1 MNNLE
6 KYHEQVIGQEFVSFE
21 TPPEPEGQSVSN
33 LIAGILHHWPLV
45 LVTFVV
51 ICAIGIPAVWFL
63 IEPQYLATASI
74 RVAPIIPNV
83 LFSDKDS
90 ERVMPMYENFKTD
103 QARLITA
110 DQRVL
115 QRAADDLSGKGLK
128 FFEKR
133 GPLSEKA
140 VGLVKALRQVVGE
153 KIIATV
159 FPEKPADPIEV
170 LRQAITKKIITAI
183 PVGRSELI
191 NINIESSDPK
201 EAEQIATSFRM
212 AYMAIEG
219 SRSSQGEDQKLQ
231 LLENQRRVYA
241 ERLQIQSESLRQL
254 AEEYGSVELTQRQDI
269 MIQRVAVL
277 QELATKLDTDKVLL
291 EIKIELL
298 EKTKDGTTLQKA
310 LLERRH
316 TFVQN
321 DILIRMLTE
330 RIAELEE
337 ELISAGQILSDD
349 NPKLKQRAELLDAFE
364 AKIEEHR
371 EKVEKTFNESVA
383 EEISE
388 NREAELADAKLE
400 LQGLIAQRDILQ
412 AKIDKEDINTIEL
425 GRKQLAIVEQQEQLA
440 LTKEVLVTIRR
451 RIQQMEM
458 ERKRPAR
465 VSVPYETTVVPVPG
479 KRVKYTIA
487 LMFGGMACG
496 MLLAFLKDKADLRLH
511 TLNDV
516 TKCIGIRII
525 GTTTSSHTVKPA
537 LLPEQIAEDF
547 QTIRTNLGLL
557 DGEGIPNK
565 LVVTSPGIREGKT
578 TFAINLATSLSR
590 SGKKVLLIDGD
601 LRKPDIARLL
611 NLPKVSKGLQDV
623 LLGKEFNQVVYS
635 IPSTG
640 LDVLASDSHGGMD
653 AYELIASPIARR
665 RINELSEKYDHVI
678 IDTPPVLVCADA
690 LIWAKFGDAVI
701 LTSFAGKTTTPEL
714 RKAQERLTQIDARVL
729 GTVLSNVQVEESYS
743 HRGYGY
749 YAQNAQSRK
758 NVKRARRKLLDLVQD
773 IEVNTDDSGVS
784 RENLS
789 SEDYLRDSNS

>member
-1 MNNLE
+1 
-6 KYHEQVIGQEFVSFE
+6 V
-21 TPPEPEGQSVSN
+21 
-33 LIAGILHHWPLV
+33 
-45 LVTFVV
+45 
-51 ICAIGIPAVWFL
+51 
-63 IEPQYLATASI
+63 
-74 RVAPIIPNV
+74 
-83 LFSDKDS
+83 
-90 ERVMPMYENFKTD
+90 
-103 QARLITA
+103 
-110 DQRVL
+110 
-115 QRAADDLSGKGLK
+115 ADDLSDKGFK

-140 VGLVKALRQVVGE
+140 AGLVKILRQAIGE
-153 KIIATV
+153 KVFNTL
-159 FPEKPADPIEV
+159 FPEKPADLIED

-191 NINIESSDPK
+191 NINVESSDPK
-201 EAEQIATSFRM
+201 EAEQIATSFRR
-212 AYMAIEG
+212 AYRPVEV
-219 SRSSQGEDQKLQ
+219 SRSSQGEDRTLQTLEDQRRIYEGNLQ
-231 LLENQRRVYA
+231 L
-241 ERLQIQSESLRQL
+241 QSDSLRGL
-254 AEEYGSVELTQRQDI
+254 ADEYGTVELTPRQDI

-277 QELATKLDTDKVLL
+277 QELATKLDADKVLL
-291 EIKIELL
+291 EITIELL
-298 EKTKDGTTLQKA
+298 EKTKDRKTLQKA

-321 DILIRMLTE
+321 DILIQMLTE

-337 ELISAGQILSDD
+337 ELISAGQVLSDD
-349 NPKLKQRAELLDAFE
+349 NPKLKQRAELLEVFK
-364 AKIEEHR
+364 AKLEEHR
-371 EKVEKTFNESVA
+371 EKVEKTFDERVA
-383 EEISE
+383 EELSE

-400 LQGLIAQRDILQ
+400 LQGLIAQRKILQ
-412 AKIDKEDINTIEL
+412 TKIDEQDINTIEL

-465 VSVPYETTVVPVPG
+465 ISVPYETTVVPVPS
-479 KRVKYTIA
+479 KRIKYTIA

-537 LLPEQIAEDF
+537 LLPGQIAEDF
-547 QTIRTNLGLL
+547 QTIRANLGLL
-557 DGEGIPNK
+557 GGEGIPNK
-565 LVVTSPGIREGKT
+565 LVVTSPEIKEGKT

-611 NLPKVSKGLQDV
+611 KLPKASKGLQDV
-623 LLGKEFNQVVYS
+623 LLGREFNQAVYT

-653 AYELIASPIARR
+653 AYELIASPISRR

-678 IDTPPVLVCADA
+678 IDTPPVLVFPDA

-714 RKAQERLTQIDARVL
+714 REAKERLTRIDARVL
-729 GTVLSNVQVEESYS
+729 GTVLSNVRVEQSYS
-743 HRGYGY
+743 RRGYGY
-749 YAQNAQSRK
+749 
-758 NVKRARRKLLDLVQD
+758 
-773 IEVNTDDSGVS
+773 
-784 RENLS
+784 
-789 SEDYLRDSNS
+789 

>member
-1 MNNLE
+1 MNDLE
-6 KYHEQVIGQEFVSFE
+6 KYHDQVIGQELISFE
-21 TPPEPEGQSVSN
+21 TPPEPEGQSISN
-33 LIAGILHHWPLV
+33 LIAGILHHWLLV

-63 IEPQYLATASI
+63 IEPQYRATASI

-110 DQRVL
+110 DQTVL
-115 QRAADDLSGKGLK
+115 QWVAADLSDKGLK

-140 VGLVKALRQVVGE
+140 AGLVKAFRQAIGE
-153 KIIATV
+153 KVFNTL
-159 FPEKPADPIEV
+159 FPEKPVDSIED
-170 LRQAITKKIITAI
+170 LRQAITKKIITAV

-191 NINIESSDPK
+191 NINVESSDPK
-201 EAEQIATSFRM
+201 EAAQIASSFSD
-212 AYMAIEG
+212 AYMAVEVY
-219 SRSSQGEDQKLQ
+219 RSSQGEDQKLQ
-231 LLENQRRVYA
+231 LILENQRRIY
-241 ERLQIQSESLRQL
+241 EEKLQLQSDSLRGL
-254 AEEYGSVELTQRQDI
+254 ADEYGTVELTPRQDI

-277 QELATKLDTDKVLL
+277 QELATKLDADKVLL
-291 EIKIELL
+291 EITIELL
-298 EKTKDGTTLQKA
+298 EKTKDRKTLQKA

-321 DILIRMLTE
+321 DILIQMLTE

-349 NPKLKQRAELLDAFE
+349 NPKLKQRTELLEVFK
-364 AKIEEHR
+364 AKLEEHR
-371 EKVEKTFNESVA
+371 EKVEKTFDERVA
-383 EEISE
+383 EELSE

-400 LQGLIAQRDILQ
+400 LQGLIAQRKILQ
-412 AKIDKEDINTIEL
+412 TKIDEQDINTIEL
-425 GRKQLAIVEQQEQLA
+425 GRKQLVIVEQQEQLA

-458 ERKRPAR
+458 ESKRPAR
-465 VSVPYETTVVPVPG
+465 ISVPYETTVVPVPS
-479 KRVKYTIA
+479 KRIKYTIA

-496 MLLAFLKDKADLRLH
+496 MLLAFLRDKADLRLH

-537 LLPEQIAEDF
+537 LLPGQIAEDF
-547 QTIRTNLGLL
+547 QTIRANLGLL
-557 DGEGIPNK
+557 GGEGIPNK
-565 LVVTSPGIREGKT
+565 LVVTSPEIKEGKT

-601 LRKPDIARLL
+601 LRKPDIARFLK
-611 NLPKVSKGLQDV
+611 LPKASKGLQDV
-623 LLGKEFNQVVYS
+623 LLGREFNQAVYS

-678 IDTPPVLVCADA
+678 IDTPPVLVFPDA
-690 LIWAKFGDAVI
+690 LIWAKFGYAVI

-714 RKAQERLTQIDARVL
+714 REAKERLTRIDARVL
-729 GTVLSNVQVEESYS
+729 GTVLSNVRVEESYS
-743 HRGYGY
+743 RRGYGY
-749 YAQNAQSRK
+749 
-758 NVKRARRKLLDLVQD
+758 
-773 IEVNTDDSGVS
+773 
-784 RENLS
+784 
-789 SEDYLRDSNS
+789 

>member
-1 MNNLE
+1 MNDLE
-6 KYHEQVIGQEFVSFE
+6 KYHDQVIGQELVSFE
-21 TPPEPEGQSVSN
+21 TPPEPEGQSISN
-33 LIAGILHHWPLV
+33 LIAGILHHWLLV

-51 ICAIGIPAVWFL
+51 ICAIGISAIWFL
-63 IEPQYLATASI
+63 IEPQYLAIASI

-83 LFSDKDS
+83 LFSDMDS

-115 QRAADDLSGKGLK
+115 QWVADDLSDKGLK

-133 GPLSEKA
+133 GPLSGKA
-140 VGLVKALRQVVGE
+140 VGLVKTFRQAIGE
-153 KIIATV
+153 KVFNTV

-170 LRQAITKKIITAI
+170 LRKAITKKIITAI
-183 PVGRSELI
+183 PVVRSELI
-191 NINIESSDPK
+191 NINIESSDLK
-201 EAEQIATSFRM
+201 EAEQIATSFRT
-212 AYMAIEG
+212 AYMAVEG
-219 SRSSQGEDQKLQ
+219 RRSSQEGDNKL
-231 LLENQRRVYA
+231 LLLDRELKAFAEKLKQQRKT
-241 ERLQIQSESLRQL
+241 LRDL
-254 AEEYGSVELTQRQDI
+254 AEEYGTVELTPRQE
-269 MIQRVAVL
+269 MMLQRVAAL
-277 QELATKLDTDKVLL
+277 QGLATKIDADKILL

-298 EKTKDGTTLQKA
+298 EKTKDRTFLQKA
-310 LLERRH
+310 LLERRY

-321 DILIRMLTE
+321 DILIQLLTE
-330 RIAELEE
+330 RIAQLEE

-349 NPKLKQRAELLDAFE
+349 NPKLKQRAELLEVFK
-364 AKIEEHR
+364 AKLEENR
-371 EKVEKTFNESVA
+371 EKVEKTFDESIT
-383 EEISE
+383 EELSE

-400 LQGLIAQRDILQ
+400 LQGLIAQREILQ
-412 AKIDKEDINTIEL
+412 AKIDKEDIDTIEL
-425 GRKQLAIVEQQEQLA
+425 GRKQLDIGELQERIV
-440 LTKEVLVTIRR
+440 LTKEVYDTILR

-465 VSVPYETTVVPVPG
+465 ISVPYETTVVSVPS
-479 KRVKYTIA
+479 KRIKYTIA

-565 LVVTSPGIREGKT
+565 LVVTSPGMQEGKT

-601 LRKPDIARLL
+601 LRKPDIAHLL
-611 NLPKVSKGLQDV
+611 NLPKASKGLQDV
-623 LLGKEFNQVVYS
+623 LLGKEFDQVVYS

-665 RINELSEKYDHVI
+665 RINELSEEYDHVI
-678 IDTPPVLVCADA
+678 IDTPPVLVFPDA
-690 LIWAKFGDAVI
+690 LIWAKFGGAVI
-701 LTSFAGKTTTPEL
+701 LISFAGKTTTPEL
-714 RKAQERLTQIDARVL
+714 RKAKERLTQIDARVL
-729 GTVLSNVQVEESYS
+729 GTVLNNVQVEESYS

-749 YAQNAQSRK
+749 YYAQNVQSRK
-758 NVKRARRKLLDLVQD
+758 NIKRARRKLLDLVQD
-773 IEVNTDDSGVS
+773 IEVNANDS
-784 RENLS
+784 RA
-789 SEDYLRDSNS
+789 SE

>member
-1 MNNLE
+1 MNDLE
-6 KYHEQVIGQEFVSFE
+6 KYRDQVIGQELVTFE
-21 TPPEPEGQSVSN
+21 TPPEPEGQSISN
-33 LIAGILHHWPLV
+33 LIAGVLHHWLLV

-63 IEPQYLATASI
+63 IEPQYRATASI
-74 RVAPIIPNV
+74 RVAPIIPNI
-83 LFSDKDS
+83 LFSDMDS

-103 QARLITA
+103 QARLIAA

-115 QRAADDLSGKGLK
+115 QWVADDLSGKGLK

-133 GPLSEKA
+133 GPLPEKA
-140 VGLVKALRQVVGE
+140 VGLVKTLRQAVGE
-153 KIIATV
+153 KIFNTV

-191 NINIESSDPK
+191 NINMVNSDPK
-201 EAEQIATSFRM
+201 EAEQIATSFRT
-212 AYMAIEG
+212 AYMAVEG
-219 SRSSQGEDQKLQ
+219 SKSSQGKDQKLQ
-231 LLENQRRVYA
+231 LLENESGVFEKRLKQQR
-241 ERLQIQSESLRQL
+241 EDLRIL
-254 AEEYGSVELTQRQDI
+254 AQEYGTVELTPRQE
-269 MIQRVAVL
+269 MMLQRVAVL
-277 QELATKLDTDKVLL
+277 QGLATKIDADKILL

-298 EKTKDGTTLQKA
+298 EKTKDRTFLQKA
-310 LLERRH
+310 LLERRY

-321 DILIRMLTE
+321 DILVQMLTE
-330 RIAELEE
+330 RIAQLEE

-349 NPKLKQRAELLDAFE
+349 NPKLKQRTELLEVFK
-364 AKIEEHR
+364 AKLEENR
-371 EKVEKTFNESVA
+371 EKVEKTFDESIT
-383 EEISE
+383 EELSE

-400 LQGLIAQRDILQ
+400 LQGLIAQREILQ
-412 AKIDKEDINTIEL
+412 AKIDKEDIETIEL
-425 GRKQLAIVEQQEQLA
+425 GRKQLDIGELQERIA
-440 LTKEVLVTIRR
+440 LTKEVYDTILR

-465 VSVPYETTVVPVPG
+465 ISVPYETTVVSVPS
-479 KRVKYTIA
+479 KRIKYTIA

-565 LVVTSPGIREGKT
+565 LVVTSPGIQEGKT

-623 LLGKEFNQVVYS
+623 LLGREFDQVVYS

-653 AYELIASPIARR
+653 AYELIASPIARQ
-665 RINELSEKYDHVI
+665 RINELSEEYDHVI
-678 IDTPPVLVCADA
+678 IDTPPVLVCTDA

-714 RKAQERLTQIDARVL
+714 RKAKERLTQIDVRVL
-729 GTVLSNVQVEESYS
+729 GTVLNNVQVEESYS

-749 YAQNAQSRK
+749 YTQNAQSRK

-773 IEVNTDDSGVS
+773 IEVNANDF
-784 RENLS
+784 RA
-789 SEDYLRDSNS
+789 SE

>member
-1 MNNLE
+1 MNDLE
-6 KYHEQVIGQEFVSFE
+6 KYHDQVIGQELVNFE
-21 TPPEPEGQSVSN
+21 TPPEPEGQSMSN

-115 QRAADDLSGKGLK
+115 QWVADDLSDKGLK

-140 VGLVKALRQVVGE
+140 AGLVKAFRQAIGE
-153 KIIATV
+153 KVFNTV
-159 FPEKPADPIEV
+159 FPEKPADIEI
-170 LRQAITKKIITAI
+170 LRQAITKKIITAV

-201 EAEQIATSFRM
+201 EAEQIATSFRK
-212 AYMAIEG
+212 AYMAVEV

-231 LLENQRRVYA
+231 LLENQRRIY
-241 ERLQIQSESLRQL
+241 EEKLQLQSESLRQL
-254 AEEYGSVELTQRQDI
+254 AQEYGSVELTQRQDI

-277 QELATKLDTDKVLL
+277 QELATKLDADKVLL

-298 EKTKDGTTLQKA
+298 EKTKDRKTLQKA

-321 DILIRMLTE
+321 DILIQMLTE
-330 RIAELEE
+330 RIAQLEE

-349 NPKLKQRAELLDAFE
+349 NPKLKQRAELLEAFE
-364 AKIEEHR
+364 AKLEEHR

-383 EEISE
+383 EELSE

-400 LQGLIAQRDILQ
+400 LQGLIAQREILQ

-425 GRKQLAIVEQQEQLA
+425 GRKQLAITEQQEQLA
-440 LTKEVLVTIRR
+440 LSKEVLVTIRR

-465 VSVPYETTVVPVPG
+465 ISVPYETTVVPVPG

-487 LMFGGMACG
+487 LIFGGMACG

-565 LVVTSPGIREGKT
+565 LVVTSPEIQEGKT

-623 LLGKEFNQVVYS
+623 LLGKEFDQAVYS
-635 IPSTG
+635 IHSTG
-640 LDVLASDSHGGMD
+640 LDVLASDSHGGID

-678 IDTPPVLVCADA
+678 IDTPPVLVFPDA
-690 LIWAKFGDAVI
+690 LIWAKFGGAVI

-714 RKAQERLTQIDARVL
+714 RKAKERLTQIDARVL
-729 GTVLSNVQVEESYS
+729 GTVLSNVQVEQSYS
-743 HRGYGY
+743 HREYGY
-749 YAQNAQSRK
+749 YAQDAQSRK
-758 NVKRARRKLLDLVQD
+758 NVKRARKKLLDLVQN
-773 IEVNTDDSGVS
+773 IEVNTNDSGVS
-784 RENLS
+784 QENLS
-789 SEDYLRDSNS
+789 AEDYSRKPNS

>member
-1 MNNLE
+1 MNDLE
-6 KYHEQVIGQEFVSFE
+6 KYRDQVIGQELVTFE
-21 TPPEPEGQSVSN
+21 TPPEPEGQSISN
-33 LIAGILHHWPLV
+33 LIAGVLHHWLLV

-63 IEPQYLATASI
+63 IEPQYRATASI
-74 RVAPIIPNV
+74 RVAPIIPNI
-83 LFSDKDS
+83 LFSDMDS

-103 QARLITA
+103 QARLIAA

-115 QRAADDLSGKGLK
+115 QWVADDLSDKGLK

-133 GPLSEKA
+133 GPLPEKA
-140 VGLVKALRQVVGE
+140 VGLVKTLRQAVGE
-153 KIIATV
+153 KIFNTV

-191 NINIESSDPK
+191 NINMVNSDPK
-201 EAEQIATSFRM
+201 EAEQIATSFRT
-212 AYMAIEG
+212 AYMAVEG
-219 SRSSQGEDQKLQ
+219 SKSSQGKDQKLQ
-231 LLENQRRVYA
+231 LLENESGVFEKRLKQQR
-241 ERLQIQSESLRQL
+241 EDLRIL
-254 AEEYGSVELTQRQDI
+254 AQEYGTVELTPRQE
-269 MIQRVAVL
+269 MMLQRVAVL
-277 QELATKLDTDKVLL
+277 QGLATKIDADKILL

-298 EKTKDGTTLQKA
+298 EKTKDRTFLQKA
-310 LLERRH
+310 LLERRY

-321 DILIRMLTE
+321 DILVQMLTE
-330 RIAELEE
+330 RIAQLEE

-349 NPKLKQRAELLDAFE
+349 NPKLKQRTELLEVFK
-364 AKIEEHR
+364 AKLEENR
-371 EKVEKTFNESVA
+371 EKVEKTFDESIT
-383 EEISE
+383 EELSE

-400 LQGLIAQRDILQ
+400 LQGLIAQREILQ
-412 AKIDKEDINTIEL
+412 AKIDKEDIDTIEL
-425 GRKQLAIVEQQEQLA
+425 GRKQLDIGELQERIA
-440 LTKEVLVTIRR
+440 LTKEVYDTILR

-465 VSVPYETTVVPVPG
+465 ISVPYETTVVSVPS
-479 KRVKYTIA
+479 KRIKYTIA

-565 LVVTSPGIREGKT
+565 LVVTSPGIQEGKT

-623 LLGKEFNQVVYS
+623 LLGREFDQVVYS

-653 AYELIASPIARR
+653 AYELIASPIAHR
-665 RINELSEKYDHVI
+665 RINELSEEYDHVI
-678 IDTPPVLVCADA
+678 IDTPPVLVCTDA

-714 RKAQERLTQIDARVL
+714 RKAKERLTQIDVRVL
-729 GTVLSNVQVEESYS
+729 GTVLNNVQVEESYS

-749 YAQNAQSRK
+749 YTQNAQSRK

-773 IEVNTDDSGVS
+773 IEVNANDF
-784 RENLS
+784 RA
-789 SEDYLRDSNS
+789 SE

>member
-6 KYHEQVIGQEFVSFE
+6 KYHDQVIGQELITFE
-21 TPPEPEGQSVSN
+21 TPSEPEGQSISN

-51 ICAIGIPAVWFL
+51 ICAISIPAVWFL

-115 QRAADDLSGKGLK
+115 QWVADDLSDKGLK

-140 VGLVKALRQVVGE
+140 IGLVKTIRQAIGE
-153 KIIATV
+153 KIITPIL
-159 FPEKPADPIEV
+159 PEKPSDLIEV
-170 LRQAITKKIITAI
+170 LQWAINKEIITAV
-183 PVGRSELI
+183 PVQRSELI
-191 NINIESSDPK
+191 NINVKGSVPE
-201 EAEQIATSFRM
+201 EVEQIATSFRM
-212 AYMAIEG
+212 AYMAVEG

-231 LLENQRRVYA
+231 LLENERRVYA
-241 ERLQIQSESLRQL
+241 EKLQQQREDLRQL
-254 AEEYGSVELTQRQDI
+254 AEEYGTVELTPRQE
-269 MIQRVAVL
+269 MMLQRVAVL
-277 QELATKLDTDKVLL
+277 QNLATKIDADKLML
-291 EIKIELL
+291 EIKIELF
-298 EKTKDGTTLQKA
+298 EKTNDGTTLHKA

-316 TFVQN
+316 EFVQN
-321 DILIRMLTE
+321 DILVQMLTE
-330 RIAELEE
+330 RIAQLEE
-337 ELISAGQILSDD
+337 ELISAGQILSED
-349 NPKLKQRAELLDAFE
+349 NPKLKQRAELLEAFK
-364 AKIEEHR
+364 AKLEEHR
-371 EKVEKTFNESVA
+371 EEVEKTFDESVA

-388 NREAELADAKLE
+388 NREAELADAKIE
-400 LQGLIAQRDILQ
+400 LQGLIAQREILQ
-412 AKIDKEDINTIEL
+412 AKIDKEDIDTIEL
-425 GRKQLAIVEQQEQLA
+425 GRKQLDIGELQERIA
-440 LTKEVLVTIRR
+440 LTKEVYDTIQR

-465 VSVPYETTVVPVPG
+465 ISVPYQTTVINLPG
-479 KRVKYTIA
+479 KRVKYTMA
-487 LMFGGMACG
+487 LVFAGMACG
-496 MLLAFLKDKADLRLH
+496 MMLAFLKDKADLRLH
-511 TLNDV
+511 TPNDV

-525 GTTTSSHTVKPA
+525 GTTTNSHTVKPA
-537 LLPEQIAEDF
+537 LLPGQIAEDY

-565 LVVTSPGIREGKT
+565 LVVTSPEIQEGKT
-578 TFAINLATSLSR
+578 TFSINLATSLSR

-623 LLGKEFNQVVYS
+623 LLGKEFDQAVYS

-640 LDVLASDSHGGMD
+640 LDVLASDSNNCMD
-653 AYELIASPIARR
+653 VYELIASPIARR

-678 IDTPPVLVCADA
+678 IDTPPVLVFPDA
-690 LIWAKFGDAVI
+690 LIWAKVGDAVI
-701 LTSFAGKTTTPEL
+701 LTSFAGKTTTPDL
-714 RKAQERLTQIDARVL
+714 RKAKERLMQIDARVL
-729 GTVLSNVQVEESYS
+729 GTVLSNVQVQQSYS
-743 HRGYGY
+743 HREYGY

-758 NVKRARRKLLDLVQD
+758 NVKRARRKLLNLVQN
-773 IEVNTDDSGVS
+773 IEVDANDSRIS
-784 RENLS
+784 REDLS
-789 SEDYLRDSNS
+789 AEDYSRYPNS

>member
-1 MNNLE
+1 MNDLE
-6 KYHEQVIGQEFVSFE
+6 KYHDQVIGQELVSFE
-21 TPPEPEGQSVSN
+21 TPPEPEGQSMSN

-90 ERVMPMYENFKTD
+90 ERVMPMYENFKSD

-110 DQRVL
+110 DQTVL
-115 QRAADDLSGKGLK
+115 QWVADDLSDKGLK

-133 GPLSEKA
+133 SPLSEKA
-140 VGLVKALRQVVGE
+140 PGLVKAFRQAIGE
-153 KIIATV
+153 KVFNTL
-159 FPEKPADPIEV
+159 FPEKPADLIED
-170 LRQAITKKIITAI
+170 LRQAITKKIITAV

-191 NINIESSDPK
+191 NINVESSDPK
-201 EAEQIATSFRM
+201 EAEQIVTSFRM
-212 AYMAIEG
+212 AYMAVEG
-219 SRSSQGEDQKLQ
+219 RSATQDRNDKVGVLEYKEGEYEEKLQ
-231 LLENQRRVYA
+231 LE
-241 ERLQIQSESLRQL
+241 SDSLRGL
-254 AEEYGSVELTQRQDI
+254 ADEYGTVELTPRQDI

-277 QELATKLDTDKVLL
+277 QELATKLDADKVLL
-291 EIKIELL
+291 EITIELL
-298 EKTKDGTTLQKA
+298 EKTKDRKTLQKA

-321 DILIRMLTE
+321 DILIQMLTE

-349 NPKLKQRAELLDAFE
+349 NPKLKQRAELLEAFE
-364 AKIEEHR
+364 AKLEEHR
-371 EKVEKTFNESVA
+371 EKVEKTFDERVA
-383 EEISE
+383 EELSE

-400 LQGLIAQRDILQ
+400 LQGLIAQRKILQ
-412 AKIDKEDINTIEL
+412 TKIDEQDINTIEL

-465 VSVPYETTVVPVPG
+465 ISVPYETTVVPVPS
-479 KRVKYTIA
+479 KRIKYTIA

-537 LLPEQIAEDF
+537 LLPGQIAEDF

-557 DGEGIPNK
+557 GGEGIPNK
-565 LVVTSPGIREGKT
+565 LVVTSPEIKEGKT

-611 NLPKVSKGLQDV
+611 NLPKASKGLQDV
-623 LLGKEFNQVVYS
+623 LLGREFNQAVYT

-678 IDTPPVLVCADA
+678 IDTPPVLVFPDA

-714 RKAQERLTQIDARVL
+714 REAKERLTRIDARVL
-729 GTVLSNVQVEESYS
+729 GTVLSNVRAEQSYS
-743 HRGYGY
+743 RRGYGY
-749 YAQNAQSRK
+749 
-758 NVKRARRKLLDLVQD
+758 
-773 IEVNTDDSGVS
+773 
-784 RENLS
+784 
-789 SEDYLRDSNS
+789 

>member
-1 MNNLE
+1 MTDLE
-6 KYHEQVIGQEFVSFE
+6 KYHDQVIGQELISFE
-21 TPPEPEGQSVSN
+21 TPPEPEGPSISN
-33 LIAGILHHWPLV
+33 LIAGILHHWLLV

-63 IEPQYLATASI
+63 IEPQYLATAPI

-90 ERVMPMYENFKTD
+90 ERVMPLYDNFKSD

-110 DQRVL
+110 DQGILITV
-115 QRAADDLSGKGLK
+115 ADNLASKGLK
-128 FFEKR
+128 IFENKS
-133 GPLSEKA
+133 PLPEKI
-140 VGLVKALRQVVGE
+140 VGLVKTLPQAISK
-153 KIIATV
+153 KIITTIS
-159 FPEKPADPIEV
+159 PEKPADPVEA
-170 LRQAITKKIITAI
+170 LRQAISRGIITAS
-183 PVGRSELI
+183 PVRGSEMIFI
-191 NINIESSDPK
+191 NVISAEPK
-201 EAEQIATSFRM
+201 EAEQIATAFRL
-212 AYMAIEG
+212 AYMYLEG
-219 SRSSQGEDQKLQ
+219 NKSTTQGGVRMQ
-231 LLENQRRVYA
+231 LLEKERDEYATILKDQRDTIRG
-241 ERLQIQSESLRQL
+241 L
-254 AEEYGSVELTQRQDI
+254 AQEYGTVELTPRQE
-269 MIQRVAVL
+269 MMLQRVAVL
-277 QELATKLDTDKVLL
+277 QGLATKIDADKILL
-291 EIKIELL
+291 EIKIELF
-298 EKTKDGTTLQKA
+298 EKTKDRKTLQKA

-330 RIAELEE
+330 RIAQLEE
-337 ELISAGQILSDD
+337 ELISAGQVLSDD
-349 NPKLKQRAELLDAFE
+349 NPKLKQRAELLEVFK
-364 AKIEEHR
+364 AKLEENR
-371 EKVEKTFNESVA
+371 EKVEKTFDESIT
-383 EEISE
+383 EELSE

-400 LQGLIAQRDILQ
+400 LQGLIAQREILQ

-425 GRKQLAIVEQQEQLA
+425 GRKQLDIGELQERMA
-440 LTKEVLVTIRR
+440 LTKEVYDTILR

-465 VSVPYETTVVPVPG
+465 ISVPYETTVVPVPS
-479 KRVKYTIA
+479 KRIKYTIA

-565 LVVTSPGIREGKT
+565 LVVTSPGMQEGKT

-623 LLGKEFNQVVYS
+623 LLGKEFDQVVYS

-653 AYELIASPIARR
+653 AYELIASPIAHR
-665 RINELSEKYDHVI
+665 RINELSEEYDHVI

-714 RKAQERLTQIDARVL
+714 RKAKERLTQIDARVL

-749 YAQNAQSRK
+749 YTQNAQSRK

-773 IEVNTDDSGVS
+773 IEVNANDS
-784 RENLS
+784 RA
-789 SEDYLRDSNS
+789 SE

>member
-1 MNNLE
+1 MTDLE
-6 KYHEQVIGQEFVSFE
+6 KYHDQVIGQELISFE
-21 TPPEPEGQSVSN
+21 TPPEPEGPSISN
-33 LIAGILHHWPLV
+33 LIAGILHHWLLV

-63 IEPQYLATASI
+63 IEPQYLATAPI

-90 ERVMPMYENFKTD
+90 ERVMPLYDNFKSD

-110 DQRVL
+110 DQGILITV
-115 QRAADDLSGKGLK
+115 ADNLASKGLK
-128 FFEKR
+128 IFENKS
-133 GPLSEKA
+133 PLPEKI
-140 VGLVKALRQVVGE
+140 VGLVKTLPQAISK
-153 KIIATV
+153 KIITTIS
-159 FPEKPADPIEV
+159 PEKPADPVEA
-170 LRQAITKKIITAI
+170 LRQAISRGIITAS
-183 PVGRSELI
+183 PVRGSEMIFI
-191 NINIESSDPK
+191 NVISAEPK
-201 EAEQIATSFRM
+201 EAEQIATAFRL
-212 AYMAIEG
+212 AYMYLEG
-219 SRSSQGEDQKLQ
+219 NKSTTQGGVRMQ
-231 LLENQRRVYA
+231 LLEKERDEYATILKDQRDTIRG
-241 ERLQIQSESLRQL
+241 L
-254 AEEYGSVELTQRQDI
+254 AQEYGTVELTPRQE
-269 MIQRVAVL
+269 MMLQRVAVL
-277 QELATKLDTDKVLL
+277 QGLATKIDADKILL
-291 EIKIELL
+291 EIKIELF
-298 EKTKDGTTLQKA
+298 EKTKDRKTLQKA

-330 RIAELEE
+330 RIAQLEE
-337 ELISAGQILSDD
+337 ELISAGQVLSDD
-349 NPKLKQRAELLDAFE
+349 NPKLKQRAELLEVFK
-364 AKIEEHR
+364 AKLEENR
-371 EKVEKTFNESVA
+371 EKVEKTFDESIT
-383 EEISE
+383 EELSE

-400 LQGLIAQRDILQ
+400 LQGLIAQREILQ

-425 GRKQLAIVEQQEQLA
+425 GRKQLDIGEMQERIA
-440 LTKEVLVTIRR
+440 LTKEVYDTILR

-465 VSVPYETTVVPVPG
+465 ISVPYETTVVPVPS
-479 KRVKYTIA
+479 KRIKYTIA

-565 LVVTSPGIREGKT
+565 LVVTSPGMQEGKT

-623 LLGKEFNQVVYS
+623 LLGKEFDQVVYS

-653 AYELIASPIARR
+653 AYELIASPIAHR
-665 RINELSEKYDHVI
+665 RINELSEEYDHVI

-714 RKAQERLTQIDARVL
+714 RKAKERLTQIDARVL

-749 YAQNAQSRK
+749 YTQNAQSRK

-773 IEVNTDDSGVS
+773 IEVNANDS
-784 RENLS
+784 RA
-789 SEDYLRDSNS
+789 SE

>member
-1 MNNLE
+1 MNDLE
-6 KYHEQVIGQEFVSFE
+6 KYHDQVIGQELISFE

-51 ICAIGIPAVWFL
+51 ICAFGIPAVWFL

-83 LFSDKDS
+83 LFSDMDS

-115 QRAADDLSGKGLK
+115 QRVADDLSDKGLK

-140 VGLVKALRQVVGE
+140 VGLVKTLRQAIGE

-191 NINIESSDPK
+191 NIDVVNSDPE
-201 EAEQIATSFRM
+201 EAAQIATSFRI

-219 SRSSQGEDQKLQ
+219 RSSIQDEDNKLGVLERERDVFAAKLQ
-231 LLENQRRVYA
+231 LQRDD
-241 ERLQIQSESLRQL
+241 LRDL
-254 AEEYGSVELTQRQDI
+254 ALEYGTVELDPRQE
-269 MIQRVAVL
+269 MMLQRVAVL
-277 QELATKLDTDKVLL
+277 QELATKIDADKLLL
-291 EIKIELL
+291 EIKIDLL
-298 EKTKDGTTLQKA
+298 EETKDGTTLQKA

-316 TFVQN
+316 TFIQN
-321 DILIRMLTE
+321 DLLVQMLTK
-330 RIAELEE
+330 RIAQLEE
-337 ELISAGQILSDD
+337 ELISAGQILSSE
-349 NPKLKQRAELLDAFE
+349 NPELKRRTEILEAFE
-364 AKIEEHR
+364 AKLEEHR
-371 EKVEKTFNESVA
+371 EKVEKTFDESIT
-383 EEISE
+383 EELSE
-388 NREAELADAKLE
+388 NKEAGLADAKLE
-400 LQGLIAQRDILQ
+400 LQGLEAQGKILQ
-412 AKIDKEDINTIEL
+412 TKIDEQDTDTIML
-425 GRKQLAIVEQQEQLA
+425 GHKQLDIEELQEQLA
-440 LTKEVLVTIRR
+440 LNKEVYDTILRT
-451 RIQQMEM
+451 IQQIVM

-465 VSVPYETTVVPVPG
+465 MSVPYETTVVPVPS
-479 KRVKYTIA
+479 KRIKYTMA

-557 DGEGIPNK
+557 DDEGIPNK
-565 LVVTSPGIREGKT
+565 LMVTSPGMQEGKT

-601 LRKPDIARLL
+601 LRKPDIARFL

-623 LLGKEFNQVVYS
+623 LLGKEFDQAVYT

-640 LDVLASDSHGGMD
+640 LDVLASDSHGSMD

-678 IDTPPVLVCADA
+678 IDTSPVLVFPEA
-690 LIWAKFGDAVI
+690 LIWAKFGGAVI

-714 RKAQERLTQIDARVL
+714 RKAKERLTQIDARVL
-729 GTVLSNVQVEESYS
+729 GTVLSNVQVQQSYS
-743 HRGYGY
+743 HREYGY
-749 YAQNAQSRK
+749 YAQNVQSRK

-773 IEVNTDDSGVS
+773 IEVNANDSRAS
-784 RENLS
+784 Q
-789 SEDYLRDSNS
+789 

>member
-1 MNNLE
+1 MNDLE
-6 KYHEQVIGQEFVSFE
+6 KYRDQVIGQELVTFE
-21 TPPEPEGQSVSN
+21 TPPEPEGQSISN
-33 LIAGILHHWPLV
+33 LIAGVLHHWLLV

-63 IEPQYLATASI
+63 IEPQYRATASI
-74 RVAPIIPNV
+74 RVAPIIPNI
-83 LFSDKDS
+83 LFSDMDS

-103 QARLITA
+103 QARLIAA

-115 QRAADDLSGKGLK
+115 QWVADDLSDKGLK

-133 GPLSEKA
+133 GPLPEKA
-140 VGLVKALRQVVGE
+140 VGLVKTLRQAVGE
-153 KIIATV
+153 KIFNTV

-191 NINIESSDPK
+191 NINMVNSDPK
-201 EAEQIATSFRM
+201 EAEQIATSFRT
-212 AYMAIEG
+212 AYMAVEG
-219 SRSSQGEDQKLQ
+219 SKSSQGKDQKLQ
-231 LLENQRRVYA
+231 LLENESGVFEKRLKQQR
-241 ERLQIQSESLRQL
+241 EDLRIL
-254 AEEYGSVELTQRQDI
+254 AQEYGTVELTPRQE
-269 MIQRVAVL
+269 MMLQRVAVL
-277 QELATKLDTDKVLL
+277 QGLATKIDADKILL

-298 EKTKDGTTLQKA
+298 EKTKDRTFLQKA
-310 LLERRH
+310 LLERRY

-321 DILIRMLTE
+321 DILVQMLTE
-330 RIAELEE
+330 RIAQLEE

-349 NPKLKQRAELLDAFE
+349 NPKLKQRTELLEVFK
-364 AKIEEHR
+364 AKLEENR
-371 EKVEKTFNESVA
+371 EKVEKTFDESIT
-383 EEISE
+383 EELSE

-400 LQGLIAQRDILQ
+400 LQGLIAQREILQ
-412 AKIDKEDINTIEL
+412 AKIDKEDIDTIEL
-425 GRKQLAIVEQQEQLA
+425 GRKQLDIGELQERIA
-440 LTKEVLVTIRR
+440 LTKEVYDTILR

-465 VSVPYETTVVPVPG
+465 ISVPYETTVVSVPS
-479 KRVKYTIA
+479 KRIKYTIA

-565 LVVTSPGIREGKT
+565 LVVTSPGIQEGKT
-578 TFAINLATSLSR
+578 TFAVNLATSLSR

-623 LLGKEFNQVVYS
+623 LLGREFDQVVYS

-653 AYELIASPIARR
+653 AYELIASPIAHR
-665 RINELSEKYDHVI
+665 RINELSEEYDHVI
-678 IDTPPVLVCADA
+678 IDTPPVLVCTDA

-714 RKAQERLTQIDARVL
+714 RKAKERLTQIDVRVL
-729 GTVLSNVQVEESYS
+729 GTVLNNVQVEESYS

-749 YAQNAQSRK
+749 YTQNAQSRK

-773 IEVNTDDSGVS
+773 IEVNANDF
-784 RENLS
+784 RA
-789 SEDYLRDSNS
+789 SE

>member
-6 KYHEQVIGQEFVSFE
+6 KYHDQVIGQELVSFE
-21 TPPEPEGQSVSN
+21 TPPEPEDQSMSN
-33 LIAGILHHWPLV
+33 LIVGILHHWPLV

-63 IEPQYLATASI
+63 IEPQYRATASI

-83 LFSDKDS
+83 LFSDTDS

-103 QARLITA
+103 QARHITA

-115 QRAADDLSGKGLK
+115 LRVADDPSVEGLK
-128 FFEKR
+128 FFEER

-140 VGLVKALRQVVGE
+140 AGLVKAFRQAIGE
-153 KIIATV
+153 KIITPV
-159 FPEKPADPIEV
+159 LPEKPADPNEVLRQVEV
-170 LRQAITKKIITAI
+170 LRQAITKKIITAV

-191 NINIESSDPK
+191 NINVESSDPK
-201 EAEQIATSFRM
+201 EAEKIATSFRT
-212 AYMAIEG
+212 AYMAVEG
-219 SRSSQGEDQKLQ
+219 SRSLQGKNQKWQ
-231 LLENQRRVYA
+231 LLEDKQRIY
-241 ERLQIQSESLRQL
+241 EKELQLQSESLQQL
-254 AEEYGSVELTQRQDI
+254 AQEYGSVELTQRQDI

-277 QELATKLDTDKVLL
+277 QELATKLDADKVLL

-298 EKTKDGTTLQKA
+298 EKTKDRKTLQKA

-316 TFVQN
+316 TFVQE
-321 DILIRMLTE
+321 DILIQMLTE

-337 ELISAGQILSDD
+337 ELISAGQVLSDD
-349 NPKLKQRAELLDAFE
+349 NPKLKLRAELLEAFK
-364 AKIEEHR
+364 AKLEEHR
-371 EKVEKTFNESVA
+371 EKVEKTFDESVA
-383 EEISE
+383 EELSE
-388 NREAELADAKLE
+388 NREAVLADAKLE

-412 AKIDKEDINTIEL
+412 AKIDKEDINTIEI
-425 GRKQLAIVEQQEQLA
+425 GRKQLLIVEQQEQLA
-440 LTKEVLVTIRR
+440 LTKEVLITIRR

-458 ERKRPAR
+458 ESKRPAR
-465 VSVPYETTVVPVPG
+465 ISVPYETTVVPVPG

-487 LMFGGMACG
+487 LIFGGLACG
-496 MLLAFLKDKADLRLH
+496 MMLAFLKDKADLRLH
-511 TLNDV
+511 TPNDV

-537 LLPEQIAEDF
+537 LLPGQIAEDY

-565 LVVTSPGIREGKT
+565 LVVTSPEIQEGKT

-623 LLGKEFNQVVYS
+623 LLGKEFEQAVYS
-635 IPSTG
+635 ISSTG
-640 LDVLASDSHGGMD
+640 LDVLASDSHDRMD
-653 AYELIASPIARR
+653 VYELIASPIAHR

-678 IDTPPVLVCADA
+678 IDTPPVLVFPDA

-701 LTSFAGKTTTPEL
+701 LTSFAGKTTTLEL
-714 RKAQERLTQIDARVL
+714 RKAKERLTQIDARVL
-729 GTVLSNVQVEESYS
+729 GTVLSNVQVQQSYS
-743 HRGYGY
+743 HREYGY

-758 NVKRARRKLLDLVQD
+758 NVRRARRKLLDLVQN
-773 IEVNTDDSGVS
+773 IEVKANDSRVS
-784 RENLS
+784 Q
-789 SEDYLRDSNS
+789 EDL

>member
-1 MNNLE
+1 MNDLE
-6 KYHEQVIGQEFVSFE
+6 KYHDQVIGQELVSFE
-21 TPPEPEGQSVSN
+21 TPPEPEGQSISN

-63 IEPQYLATASI
+63 IEPQYCATASI

-103 QARLITA
+103 QARLIAA

-115 QRAADDLSGKGLK
+115 QWVADDLSDKGLK

-133 GPLSEKA
+133 SPLSEKA
-140 VGLVKALRQVVGE
+140 AGLVKTLRQAIGE
-153 KIIATV
+153 KIIAIV
-159 FPEKPADPIEV
+159 LPEKAVDPIEV
-170 LRQAITKKIITAI
+170 LRQAITKEIITAI
-183 PVGRSELI
+183 PVRRSELI
-191 NINIESSDPK
+191 NINMLNSDPK

-212 AYMAIEG
+212 AYMSVEG

-231 LLENQRRVYA
+231 LLENQRRIY
-241 ERLQIQSESLRQL
+241 EEKLQLQSESLRQL
-254 AEEYGSVELTQRQDI
+254 AQEYGSVELTQRQDI

-277 QELATKLDTDKVLL
+277 QELATKLDADKILL
-291 EIKIELL
+291 EITIELL
-298 EKTKDGTTLQKA
+298 EKTKDGKTLQKA

-330 RIAELEE
+330 RIAQLEE
-337 ELISAGQILSDD
+337 ELISAGQVLSDE
-349 NPKLKQRAELLDAFE
+349 NPQLKRRAELLEAFE
-364 AKIEEHR
+364 AKLEEHR

-383 EEISE
+383 EELSE

-400 LQGLIAQRDILQ
+400 LQGLIAQRYILQ

-425 GRKQLAIVEQQEQLA
+425 GRKQLAIVEQQEQLD

-465 VSVPYETTVVPVPG
+465 ISVPYETTIIPVPS
-479 KRVKYTIA
+479 KRIKYTIA

-511 TLNDV
+511 TPNDV

-525 GTTTSSHTVKPA
+525 GTTTSSHNVKPA
-537 LLPEQIAEDF
+537 LLPGQIAEDY

-565 LVVTSPGIREGKT
+565 LVVTSPETREGKT

-601 LRKPDIARLL
+601 LRKPDIARFL

-623 LLGKEFNQVVYS
+623 LLGKEFDQAVYS

-678 IDTPPVLVCADA
+678 IDTPPVLVFPDA

-714 RKAQERLTQIDARVL
+714 RKAKERLMRIDARVL
-729 GTVLSNVQVEESYS
+729 GTVLSNVQAEQSYS
-743 HRGYGY
+743 HRGHGY

-758 NVKRARRKLLDLVQD
+758 NVKRARRKLLNLIQD
-773 IEVNTDDSGVS
+773 IEVNANEPRPSKTGRGES
-784 RENLS
+784 RAS
-789 SEDYLRDSNS
+789 Q

>member
-6 KYHEQVIGQEFVSFE
+6 KYHDQVIGQELVSFE
-21 TPPEPEGQSVSN
+21 TPPEPEGQSMSN

-45 LVTFVV
+45 LVMFVV

-63 IEPQYLATASI
+63 IEPQYRATASI

-83 LFSDKDS
+83 LFSDTDS

-103 QARLITA
+103 QARHITA

-115 QRAADDLSGKGLK
+115 QWVADDLSDKGLK
-128 FFEKR
+128 FFENR

-140 VGLVKALRQVVGE
+140 AGLVKAFRQAIGE
-153 KIIATV
+153 KVFNTV
-159 FPEKPADPIEV
+159 FPEKPADIEI
-170 LRQAITKKIITAI
+170 LRQAITEKIITAV

-191 NINIESSDPK
+191 NINVESSDPK
-201 EAEQIATSFRM
+201 EAEQIATSFRK
-212 AYMAIEG
+212 AYMAVEV

-231 LLENQRRVYA
+231 LLENQRRIY
-241 ERLQIQSESLRQL
+241 EEKLQLQSESLRQL

-277 QELATKLDTDKVLL
+277 QELATKLDANKVLL

-298 EKTKDGTTLQKA
+298 EKTKDRKTLQKA

-316 TFVQN
+316 TFVQE
-321 DILIRMLTE
+321 DILIQMLTE

-337 ELISAGQILSDD
+337 ELISAGQVLSDD
-349 NPKLKQRAELLDAFE
+349 NPKLKLRAELLEAFK
-364 AKIEEHR
+364 AKLEEHR
-371 EKVEKTFNESVA
+371 EKVEQTFNESVA
-383 EEISE
+383 EELSE

-412 AKIDKEDINTIEL
+412 TKIDKEDINTIEL
-425 GRKQLAIVEQQEQLA
+425 GRKQLAITEQQEQLA

-465 VSVPYETTVVPVPG
+465 ISVPYETTVVPVPG

-487 LMFGGMACG
+487 LMFGGIACG
-496 MLLAFLKDKADLRLH
+496 MMLAFLKDKADLRLH
-511 TLNDV
+511 TPNDV

-537 LLPEQIAEDF
+537 LLPGQIAEDY

-565 LVVTSPGIREGKT
+565 LVVTSPEIQEGKT

-611 NLPKVSKGLQDV
+611 NLPKVSRGLQDV
-623 LLGKEFNQVVYS
+623 LLGKEFDQAVYS

-640 LDVLASDSHGGMD
+640 LDVLASDSHGGID
-653 AYELIASPIARR
+653 TYELIASPIARR

-678 IDTPPVLVCADA
+678 IDTPPVLVFPDA
-690 LIWAKFGDAVI
+690 LIWAKYGDAVI

-714 RKAQERLTQIDARVL
+714 RKAKERLTQIDARVL
-729 GTVLSNVQVEESYS
+729 GTVLSNVQVQQSYY
-743 HRGYGY
+743 HREYGY

-758 NVKRARRKLLDLVQD
+758 NVKRARRKLLDLVQN
-773 IEVNTDDSGVS
+773 IEVNASDSRVS
-784 RENLS
+784 QEDLS
-789 SEDYLRDSNS
+789 AEDYSRNPNS

>member
-1 MNNLE
+1 MNDLE
-6 KYHEQVIGQEFVSFE
+6 KYHEQVIGQELVSFE
-21 TPPEPEGQSVSN
+21 APPEPEGQSMSN
-33 LIAGILHHWPLV
+33 LIAGILHHWLLV

-63 IEPQYLATASI
+63 IEPQYLAIASI

-83 LFSDKDS
+83 LFSDRDS
-90 ERVMPMYENFKTD
+90 ERVMPMYENFKSD
-103 QARLITA
+103 QARHITA
-110 DQRVL
+110 DQTVL
-115 QRAADDLSGKGLK
+115 QWVADDLSDKGLK

-140 VGLVKALRQVVGE
+140 AGLVKAFRQAIGE
-153 KIIATV
+153 KVFNTL
-159 FPEKPADPIEV
+159 FPEKPADSIEV
-170 LRQAITKKIITAI
+170 LRQAITKKIITAV

-201 EAEQIATSFRM
+201 EAEQIATSFRD
-212 AYMAIEG
+212 AYMAVEVY
-219 SRSSQGEDQKLQ
+219 RSSQGEEQKLQ
-231 LLENQRRVYA
+231 LILENQRRIY
-241 ERLQIQSESLRQL
+241 EEKLQLQSDSLRGL
-254 AEEYGSVELTQRQDI
+254 ADEYGTVELTPRQDI

-277 QELATKLDTDKVLL
+277 QELATKLDADNVLL
-291 EIKIELL
+291 EITIELL
-298 EKTKDGTTLQKA
+298 EKTKDRKTLQKA

-321 DILIRMLTE
+321 DILIQMLTE

-349 NPKLKQRAELLDAFE
+349 NPKLKQRAELLEVF
-364 AKIEEHR
+364 KSKLEEHR
-371 EKVEKTFNESVA
+371 EKVEKTFDERIA
-383 EEISE
+383 EELSE

-400 LQGLIAQRDILQ
+400 LQGLIAQRKILQ
-412 AKIDKEDINTIEL
+412 AKIDEQDINTIEL
-425 GRKQLAIVEQQEQLA
+425 GRKQLVIVEQQEQLA

-451 RIQQMEM
+451 RIQRMEM
-458 ERKRPAR
+458 ESKRPAR
-465 VSVPYETTVVPVPG
+465 ISIPYETTVVPVPS
-479 KRVKYTIA
+479 KRIKYTIA

-496 MLLAFLKDKADLRLH
+496 MLLAFLRDKADLRLH

-537 LLPEQIAEDF
+537 LLPGQIAEDF
-547 QTIRTNLGLL
+547 QTIRANLGLL
-557 DGEGIPNK
+557 GGEGIPNK
-565 LVVTSPGIREGKT
+565 LVVTSPEIKEGKT

-601 LRKPDIARLL
+601 LRKPDIARFLK
-611 NLPKVSKGLQDV
+611 LPKASKGLQDV
-623 LLGKEFNQVVYS
+623 LLGREFSQAVYT

-640 LDVLASDSHGGMD
+640 LDVLASDSHSGMD

-678 IDTPPVLVCADA
+678 IDTPPVLVFPDA

-714 RKAQERLTQIDARVL
+714 REAKERLTRIDARVL
-729 GTVLSNVQVEESYS
+729 GTVLSNVRAEQSYS
-743 HRGYGY
+743 RRGYGY
-749 YAQNAQSRK
+749 
-758 NVKRARRKLLDLVQD
+758 
-773 IEVNTDDSGVS
+773 
-784 RENLS
+784 
-789 SEDYLRDSNS
+789 

>member
-1 MNNLE
+1 MNDLD
-6 KYHEQVIGQEFVSFE
+6 KYHDQVIGQELVSFE
-21 TPPEPEGQSVSN
+21 TPPEPEGQSISN

-45 LVTFVV
+45 FVTFVV

-63 IEPQYLATASI
+63 IEPKYRATALI

-83 LFSDKDS
+83 LFSDMDS
-90 ERVMPMYENFKTD
+90 DRVMPLYENFKTD

-115 QRAADDLSGKGLK
+115 QWVADDLSDKGLK

-140 VGLVKALRQVVGE
+140 AGLVKTLRQAVGE
-153 KIIATV
+153 KIFNTV
-159 FPEKPADPIEV
+159 FPEKPADPIEI
-170 LRQAITKKIITAI
+170 LRQAINKEILTAI
-183 PVGRSELI
+183 PVKRSELI
-191 NINIESSDPK
+191 SINIESSDPK
-201 EAEQIATSFRM
+201 EAEQIATSFRR
-212 AYMAIEG
+212 AYMAVEG
-219 SRSSQGEDQKLQ
+219 PRSSQEGDDKLLLLERERKVFAGKLQ
-231 LLENQRRVYA
+231 LQR
-241 ERLQIQSESLRQL
+241 EDLRDL
-254 AEEYGSVELTQRQDI
+254 AEEYGSVELGQRQEV
-269 MIQRVAVL
+269 MFQRVAAL
-277 QELATKLDTDKVLL
+277 QGLATQIDADKLLL

-298 EKTKDGTTLQKA
+298 KETEDEPIFQRV

-316 TFVQN
+316 TFIQN
-321 DILIRMLTE
+321 DLLVQMLTK

-337 ELISAGQILSDD
+337 ELISAGQILSGE
-349 NPKLKQRAELLDAFE
+349 NPQLKRRADLLEAFE
-364 AKIEEHR
+364 AKLEEHR
-371 EKVEKTFNESVA
+371 EKVEKTFDESIT
-383 EEISE
+383 EELSE
-388 NREAELADAKLE
+388 NSEAVLADAELE
-400 LQGLIAQRDILQ
+400 LRGLEAQGKILQ
-412 AKIDKEDINTIEL
+412 AKIAKEDTDTIEL
-425 GRKQLAIVEQQEQLA
+425 GRKQLYITEQQEQLA
-440 LTKEVLVTIRR
+440 FTKEVYDTILR
-451 RIQQMEM
+451 RIGQMEM

-465 VSVPYETTVVPVPG
+465 ISVPYETTVVPVPS
-479 KRVKYTIA
+479 KRIKYIIA

-525 GTTTSSHTVKPA
+525 GTTTSSHTVKPS

-565 LVVTSPGIREGKT
+565 LVVTSPGMQEGKT

-611 NLPKVSKGLQDV
+611 NLPKASKGLQDV
-623 LLGKEFNQVVYS
+623 LLGKEFDQVVYS

-653 AYELIASPIARR
+653 VYELIASPIARR

-678 IDTPPVLVCADA
+678 IDTSPVLVFPDA
-690 LIWAKFGDAVI
+690 LIWAKFGGAVI

-714 RKAQERLTQIDARVL
+714 RKAKERLTQIDARVL

-749 YAQNAQSRK
+749 CTQNVQSRK

-773 IEVNTDDSGVS
+773 IEVNANDS
-784 RENLS
+784 RA
-789 SEDYLRDSNS
+789 SE